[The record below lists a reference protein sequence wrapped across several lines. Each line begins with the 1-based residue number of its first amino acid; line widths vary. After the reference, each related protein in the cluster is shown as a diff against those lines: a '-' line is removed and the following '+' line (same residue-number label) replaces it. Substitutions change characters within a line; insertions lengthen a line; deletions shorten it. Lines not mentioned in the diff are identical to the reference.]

1 MFVYQYRLLRIVV
14 NPSFQQLNLKILQ
27 YSVVHSLGLPESS
40 SDSKPPF
47 RDCFSSASG
56 YSAVAPAMRDQA
68 QDSSRA
74 RTAPMRLTSAAS
86 SITPL
91 MMRECAR
98 ETSWLSGKGS
108 SAYWCPE
115 RRSSSSRRV
124 RGGRTVAHSSSASH
138 IPSRLDF
145 QGGTG
150 LVTPYFSAIRPHT
163 CPRSTSCSSGL
174 SHSYSGD
181 VRWLHACSLPS

>member
-14 NPSFQQLNLKILQ
+14 NPSFQRLNLKILQ
-27 YSVVHSLGLPESS
+27 YSVIHSLGLPESS
-40 SDSKPPF
+40 TLNYQSRPVTPNHP
-47 RDCFSSASG
+47 SATA
-56 YSAVAPAMRDQA
+56 SAAPARSMRDLLQLDFGIFCCRTMRDQV

-74 RTAPMRLTSAAS
+74 RTAAIRLTSSAS

-91 MMRECAR
+91 TMRECAR

-108 SAYWCPE
+108 SAYWCSE

-124 RGGRTVAHSSSASH
+124 RAGRTVAHSSSASH

-150 LVTPYFSAIRPHT
+150 LVTPYFSAILLHT
-163 CPRSTSCSSGL
+163 CPRSTS
-174 SHSYSGD
+174 
-181 VRWLHACSLPS
+181 